1 MGGGV
6 GLCRNMHEGNPS
18 FLPKCGWGREGY
30 FVDPDIL
37 MATLGEI
44 KDDISSIESEVSGI
58 KL

>member
-1 MGGGV
+1 LLMIIKS
-6 GLCRNMHEGNPS
+6 NMQVAG
-18 FLPKCGWGREGY
+18 GWGREGY

>member
-1 MGGGV
+1 
-6 GLCRNMHEGNPS
+6 MHEGNPS